1 MGKSQ
6 AIGPLVFRAPVTSQG
21 EISSGIQKLQ
31 TDLKK
36 FKQDTEDF
44 ANGLPPDARDA
55 FHRVMD
61 LEIEK
66 FENELKELIALNSG
80 YSNVGYRIDDL
91 TTRFNG
97 LCKTLD
103 AGRQNYAIN
112 RQLVEKSDQAFSATL
127 QQTKFS
133 FPSSFG
139 SRNSLAG
146 QPIAPPRSPDKGKLV
161 EAQIHW
167 KYYAEKLPEGTQ
179 EPFLKRVD
187 NAMTNLEK
195 RREFLAKSG
204 VTPER
209 SAELLAKDIER
220 IDFDLKL
227 GNPLPSEKE

>member
-6 AIGPLVFRAPVTSQG
+6 AIGPLVFRTPVISQG
-21 EISSGIQKLQ
+21 EISSKIQKLQ
-31 TDLKK
+31 QGLKE
-36 FKQDTEDF
+36 FKQDTEGF
-44 ANGLPPDARDA
+44 ANSPPPDAQDA
-55 FHRVMD
+55 FHRIMGP
-61 LEIEK
+61 EIEK
-66 FENELKELIALNSG
+66 FENELKELIAQNSG
-80 YSNVGYRIDDL
+80 YSDIGYQIDDL
-91 TTRFNG
+91 TTRFNE

-112 RQLVEKSDQAFSATL
+112 RQLVEKSDQAFSAMF

-133 FPSSFG
+133 FPTSFG

-187 NAMTNLEK
+187 TAMANLEK
-195 RREFLAKSG
+195 RRELLAKSG
-204 VTPER
+204 VTPKR

-227 GNPLPSEKE
+227 GNPLPPEKE